1 MVLPHDEAGVG
12 PAVVLLHAGVA
23 DRTMWAEQLPTLAAA
38 GYRAVAMDLPGFGEA
53 PPVKEFQPWSDVLGT
68 MDALELPEAALVG
81 NSFGGAVALNVA
93 VVAPER
99 ITSLM
104 LVSAPPPGL
113 EPSSE
118 LGAAWEAEESALERG
133 DIEAAV
139 RAVVDAWTLPDAP
152 SELRDRVAGMQ
163 RRAFELQAEADD
175 RSEAA
180 EPAEAGP
187 DALGRIDVPVLV
199 ASGEF
204 DLPDFRLG
212 AESLSKRLE
221 DARGTVIAGA
231 GHLAPL
237 EQPEAFERLLLEF
250 LNESNESMRP

>member
-1 MVLPHDEAGVG
+1 MVLPYDEAGAG

-23 DRTMWAEQLPTLAAA
+23 DRTMWAEHLATLADA
-38 GYRAVAMDLPGFGEA
+38 GYRAVAIDLPGFGEA
-53 PPVKEFQPWSDVLGT
+53 QPTNELRPWSDVLES
-68 MDALELPEAALVG
+68 MDALELSDAAVVG

-93 VVAPER
+93 AVAPER
-99 ITSLM
+99 VTSLM

-118 LGAAWEAEESALERG
+118 LKAAWEAEESALERG

-152 SELRDRVAGMQ
+152 PGLRDRVARMQ
-163 RRAFELQAEADD
+163 RRAFELQAEA
-175 RSEAA
+175 EAST
-180 EPAEAGP
+180 EVPQPAEADAP
-187 DALGRIDVPVLV
+187 ALGRIDMPVLV

-204 DLPDFRLG
+204 DLPDFRIG
-212 AESLSKRLE
+212 AESLAKLLP
-221 DARGTVIAGA
+221 DAHRAVIAGA

-237 EQPEAFERLLLEF
+237 EQPKAFDRLMVGFLE
-250 LNESNESMRP
+250 SG

>member
-1 MVLPHDEAGVG
+1 MVLPYDEAGAG

-23 DRTMWAEQLPTLAAA
+23 DRTMWAEHLATLADA
-38 GYRAVAMDLPGFGEA
+38 GYRAVAIDLPGFGEA
-53 PPVKEFQPWSDVLGT
+53 QPTNELRPWSDVLES
-68 MDALELPEAALVG
+68 MDALELSDAAVVG

-93 VVAPER
+93 AVAPER
-99 ITSLM
+99 VTSLM

-118 LGAAWEAEESALERG
+118 LKAAWEAEESALERG

-139 RAVVDAWTLPDAP
+139 RAVVDVWTLPDAP
-152 SELRDRVAGMQ
+152 PGLRDRVARMQ
-163 RRAFELQAEADD
+163 RRAFELQAEA
-175 RSEAA
+175 EAST
-180 EPAEAGP
+180 EVPQPAEADAP
-187 DALGRIDVPVLV
+187 ALGRIDIPVLV

-212 AESLSKRLE
+212 AESLAKLLP
-221 DARGTVIAGA
+221 DAHRAVIAGA

-237 EQPEAFERLLLEF
+237 EQPKAFDRLMVGFLE
-250 LNESNESMRP
+250 SG